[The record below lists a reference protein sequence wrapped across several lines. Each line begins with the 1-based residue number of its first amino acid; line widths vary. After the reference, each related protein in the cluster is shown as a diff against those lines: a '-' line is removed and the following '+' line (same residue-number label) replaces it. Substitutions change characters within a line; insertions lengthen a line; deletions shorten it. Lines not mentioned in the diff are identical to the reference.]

1 MTRAERIEAAIVA
14 ARQVAASPEAKD
26 LRRRSNGKAGV
37 WTAEDEARLRR
48 GEIAVT
54 LPDGRRDV
62 YRLRDA

>member
-1 MTRAERIEAAIVA
+1 MTRAERVEAAIVA
-14 ARQVAASPEAKD
+14 ARKVAVSPEAKD
-26 LRRRSNGKAGV
+26 LRQRSNGKAGT

-48 GEIAVT
+48 GEVAVV